1 MHDSSRD
8 CRVCD
13 RIKAILLA
21 SEGWSNS
28 MISQAWRIHKTTVT
42 RLSMITQNLKKL
54 TPENGGSQRQLHAME
69 TMALIEH
76 LTENTCRQIIK
87 SDQIQLIL
95 LVFGLVNR

>member
-1 MHDSSRD
+1 MKIEISNQKKKLLERMHDSSRD

-42 RLSMITQNLKKL
+42 RLSMIT
-54 TPENGGSQRQLHAME
+54 
-69 TMALIEH
+69 
-76 LTENTCRQIIK
+76 
-87 SDQIQLIL
+87 
-95 LVFGLVNR
+95 